1 MSACATSFTRF
12 QLSEALDPKL
22 GREEILERGRRNN
35 GYFLAVEKRLV
46 NILKNINYN
55 YFHVVVPNIN
65 ITINIFYL

>member
-35 GYFLAVEKRLV
+35 GYFLAAEKRLV
-46 NILKNINYN
+46 NILKKINYN
-55 YFHVVVPNIN
+55 YF
-65 ITINIFYL
+65 TLSF